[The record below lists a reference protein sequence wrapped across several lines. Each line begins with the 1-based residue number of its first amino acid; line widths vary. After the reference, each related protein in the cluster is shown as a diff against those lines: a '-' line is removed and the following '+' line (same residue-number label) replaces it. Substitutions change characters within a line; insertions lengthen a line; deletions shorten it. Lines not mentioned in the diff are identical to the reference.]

1 MAVEQP
7 GKCNKNITRRS
18 NGQFSK
24 AASVPLGPRRHAS
37 EETVAGEISGPTP
50 LIGCRILRASN
61 DGKPCESEGS
71 EVSEAQG
78 YHPNNLKLQPYDHER
93 LIELTGHAVRLGIQF
108 HVGGIPFGAPYNR
121 ELWEGFNVESSF
133 PRAQGDGDQ
142 AHAPEQGSAQLGG
155 PPGAI
160 VGGS

>member
-1 MAVEQP
+1 M
-7 GKCNKNITRRS
+7 
-18 NGQFSK
+18 
-24 AASVPLGPRRHAS
+24 
-37 EETVAGEISGPTP
+37 
-50 LIGCRILRASN
+50 
-61 DGKPCESEGS
+61 
-71 EVSEAQG
+71 SEAQG
-78 YHPNNLKLQPYDHER
+78 YHPNNLKLQPYDHEK
-93 LIELTGHAVRLGIQF
+93 LIELIGHAVRLGIQF

-160 VGGS
+160 VGGSEGQQREGEVIVRALLSAHDILSRVADATPIKDRAAVREVQAQITKLIPE